1 MKAFAYG
8 KFNMCDMMCM
18 QMCMCSFVPSS
29 KREFRKRK
37 EQ

>member
-8 KFNMCDMMCM
+8 NFNMCEMMCM
-18 QMCMCSFVPSS
+18 QMCMRNFVLPS